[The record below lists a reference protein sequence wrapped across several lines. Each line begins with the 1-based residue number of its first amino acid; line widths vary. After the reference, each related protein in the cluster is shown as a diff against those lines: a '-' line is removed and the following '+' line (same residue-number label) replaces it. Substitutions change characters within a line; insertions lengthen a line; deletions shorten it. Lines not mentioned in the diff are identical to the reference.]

1 MNRRNR
7 PLHPRRDESGPTRR
21 GPGSGGT
28 ASRPPGSSDSRPPG
42 SSDSRPPGSFEPAP
56 TRTTPP
62 TRPFDEHP
70 GAVNYPPDGSSPD
83 RHGTDRHGS
92 DRHGSE
98 RHTTDRHATDRHASG
113 GRHDEPV
120 RRDPRRSTRTGGS
133 RGPADQAY
141 LPPPTHNPHLSP
153 LTPRHGGT
161 HDTHP
166 DGRPTDRIDPDRID
180 SGQAPGAAQAATPSK
195 LTVTRVAAM
204 RGRYFSKLIADKVY
218 QAATADGA
226 DRSGMTALTIP
237 VITNFAVD
245 AAMAVALANTLFFAA
260 ATGESKISVALYL
273 ALTIAPF
280 AVIAPL
286 IGPVLDRLQ
295 RGRRIAM
302 AGTFGL
308 RALLAVLIITNSDW
322 NADAGQLH
330 YDPWVLYPCALGMMV
345 LSKSFGVLKS
355 AVTPRVVP
363 PAIDL
368 PRVNS
373 RLTTFGLIFGTIAG
387 GAVAAVFEILL
398 SKALPMHQPGALV
411 FLCILGVTGAV
422 YCMRIPAWVEVTTGE
437 VPTTFSYHGE
447 PATSAPPRDDVRF
460 AHGADSVSARGRQM
474 AGAIAQTIRQPL
486 GRVVVAG
493 LWGNATIRVLTGFL
507 TLYIAFYAKA
517 QGEQSGLMQL
527 AAVGAVGAAAGVGNA
542 LGNGLGTRVELRSP
556 PRIIV
561 IATTSCCAIALLAAL
576 FGNLFGAV
584 AAGLVASGM
593 SAIGKVCLDSTIQD
607 GLPEQSRASAF
618 GRSETVLQFGWV
630 LGAAL
635 GVLLPTTLSIGFGVV
650 AGVMTIGTVQ
660 TILTTRGST
669 LIPGFG
675 GNRPDYAAPTGAIHR
690 PPAGSQ
696 PTAGTQP
703 PARPQAPR
711 TAPTDRVPR
720 PGDTPYPPQADRR
733 GRPRT

>member
-1 MNRRNR
+1 MNRRER
-7 PLHPRRDESGPTRR
+7 PPHPRPDEPGPTR
-21 GPGSGGT
+21 PGS
-28 ASRPPGSSDSRPPG
+28 ASNSGSYPLPGSPRRPG
-42 SSDSRPPGSFEPAP
+42 GQ
-56 TRTTPP
+56 TPP
-62 TRPFDEHP
+62 NRSTPVTRPLDEHP
-70 GAVNYPPDGSSPD
+70 GAVNYPPDGYPGD
-83 RHGTDRHGS
+83 RSAD
-92 DRHGSE
+92 
-98 RHTTDRHATDRHASG
+98 HT
-113 GRHDEPV
+113 
-120 RRDPRRSTRTGGS
+120 RRDTRRTGAG
-133 RGPADQAY
+133 RADQAY
-141 LPPPTHNPHLSP
+141 LPRPTHNPHLSP
-153 LTPRHGGT
+153 LNDRYDKPHVRP
-161 HDTHP
+161 HP
-166 DGRPTDRIDPDRID
+166 AEDPAAGIDP
-180 SGQAPGAAQAATPSK
+180 GQSPRNGPSTTPAAPSK

-204 RGRYFSKLIADKVY
+204 RGRYFSRLFADKVY

-260 ATGESKISVALYL
+260 ATGESKVSVALYL

-302 AGTFGL
+302 ATTFGL
-308 RALLAVLIITNSDW
+308 RALLAVLIIANSDW
-322 NADAGQLH
+322 NSQAGQLH

-373 RLTTFGLIFGTIAG
+373 RLTTFGLIFGTIVG
-387 GAVAAVFEILL
+387 GAVAAVFELLL
-398 SKALPMHQPGALV
+398 SKALPPHVPGALV
-411 FLCILGVTGAV
+411 WLCALGIAGAV
-422 YCMRIPAWVEVTTGE
+422 YCMRIPAWVEVTEGE
-437 VPTTFSYHGE
+437 VPTTFTYHGE
-447 PATSAPPRDDVRF
+447 PATSAPPRDDAGF
-460 AHGADSVSARGRQM
+460 AQGAEGVAARGRQV

-486 GRVVVAG
+486 GRAVVAG

-517 QGEQSGLMQL
+517 QGQQSGLMQL
-527 AAVGAVGAAAGVGNA
+527 AAVGAVGAAAAVGNA
-542 LGNGLGTRVELRSP
+542 LGNGLGTRVELKNP

-561 IATTSCCAIALLAAL
+561 IATTSCCAIALLAAI

-584 AAGLVASGM
+584 AAGLVGSGM

-650 AGVMTIGTVQ
+650 AGVTAIGTVQ

-669 LIPGFG
+669 LVPGFG
-675 GNRPDYAAPTGAIHR
+675 GNRPDYASPSGVI
-690 PPAGSQ
+690 
-696 PTAGTQP
+696 
-703 PARPQAPR
+703 ARPAPGTR
-711 TAPTDRVPR
+711 PAPPQ
-720 PGDTPYPPQADRR
+720 PGHPHPGPPHQGTTPYPPHTDRR